1 MEAIGQQIALRGRTV
16 LLAAAYQKNMEISKT
31 QPFFMRKGQIGKPT
45 PMSFEDIKSILLAG
59 KVELNTLDC
68 VQNIRNGGLLP

>member
-1 MEAIGQQIALRGRTV
+1 
-16 LLAAAYQKNMEISKT
+16 MEISKT

>member
-1 MEAIGQQIALRGRTV
+1 LVNKLLYAVGPFCWLRHSK
-16 LLAAAYQKNMEISKT
+16 KNMEISKT
-31 QPFFMRKGQIGKPT
+31 QPFFMRKGQIGILT
-45 PMSFEDIKSILLAG
+45 PMSFEELKSILLAD